1 MSGGALMR
9 RRRTEHAEG
18 GIGTTEQSD
27 TRDDQG
33 GHQQDAGGSTKYTHQ
48 TTPLPRRIGEDR
60 PGLLSLVRVRL
71 ARSVRVVRLDHEAS
85 LGESGPPQG
94 RKRGVSANQ

>member
-1 MSGGALMR
+1 MSRGALMR
-9 RRRTEHAEG
+9 RRRTEHAER

-48 TTPLPRRIGEDR
+48 TTSLP
-60 PGLLSLVRVRL
+60 
-71 ARSVRVVRLDHEAS
+71 
-85 LGESGPPQG
+85 
-94 RKRGVSANQ
+94 